1 MSTDLDYDDVYGEKR
16 LETETLIAKKKQSK
30 RPFKQAYRTSMRR
43 SRWAR
48 RKARFELTQMYK
60 TQKRELGNIFDNDNI
75 GYELAVSK
83 LKKSYGITY

>member
-1 MSTDLDYDDVYGEKR
+1 MK
-16 LETETLIAKKKQSK
+16 K
-30 RPFKQAYRTSMRR
+30 RPKRVSMRR
-43 SRWAR
+43 TRWAK

-60 TQKRELGNIFDNDNI
+60 AQKRELGNIFDNDNV

>member
-16 LETETLIAKKKQSK
+16 LEALIAKEK
-30 RPFKQAYRTSMRR
+30 RGKRQCVKQAYRTSMRR
-43 SRWAR
+43 SRWAK

>member
-16 LETETLIAKKKQSK
+16 LETLIAKEKRGK
-30 RPFKQAYRTSMRR
+30 RPFVKQAYRTSMRR
-43 SRWAR
+43 SRWAK

-60 TQKRELGNIFDNDNI
+60 AQKRELGNIFDNDNV